1 MYRKLCSILMV
12 LALLAGGITPVATVK
27 AAPQA
32 APAAPSNWCVAGSF
46 NGWNN
51 ASEPLYDDGTHGDV
65 IPEDGI
71 FSLDYTVAAVGRYE
85 WKVFACGNWAPG
97 FPADNAWF
105 NTSATNQVVKFT
117 FDTNDHSGD
126 AGWKLLPAQNIV
138 NVVDTLPTSFTAVG
152 DFQGW
157 NNNNPATLMTHVG
170 NGLYYLAYQVPTPG
184 SYIGKVVAA
193 GTWDGFGGDGRNSN
207 ATNIAFTTTAANE
220 TVIFLLDTNT
230 GRMLI
235 TPNGSGTGNWCLA
248 GGMNGWNN
256 ASDPLYDDGTHG
268 DLIGGDGIFSLD
280 YTIANPG
287 RYEWKVF
294 ACGAWSPG
302 FPAANAFVNTS
313 AANQIVKFT
322 FDTNDHSHDAGWKL
336 LPAQNIVNAYDD
348 LPTSLTAVGSFQG
361 WNNNDA
367 ATAMTA
373 AGPRLYALAY
383 VIPAKGNYIGKFTT
397 TGSWDAWGTDG
408 RSTDARNFDF
418 TTTAPNR
425 TVYFVLD
432 LATGRGMIT
441 VPMSPAQ
448 DDYVMA
454 DGLAHDSRSD
464 FYRRPFGA
472 VPKGTPVTLRFRTYA
487 GDVTG
492 VKVRLYDTAKQRQ
505 TVLPMAKVTT
515 IPGATFDYDIW
526 ELQLNALNDLTTL
539 YYRFI
544 VNDGTDIA
552 YYEDDPL
559 YDGGSGRPY
568 DASPDNSWQINVY
581 APDFNTPDWF
591 KDAVVYQIFP
601 DRFRNGLTTN
611 DLVSGT
617 FFYNETPG
625 TLTAPQW
632 NWIVPDPR
640 VSGPWEGSYSKL
652 FYGGDLQGIIEKLD
666 YLQEMGVTALYLNPI
681 FESPSNHK
689 YDTTTY
695 ESIDDNFGD
704 LATFITLTTELHNR
718 GMHLILDGVF
728 NHTSSDSRYFDRYNR
743 YETVGACESL
753 DSPYRSWYYFRPAS
767 PPGTG
772 PCAGDTTYE
781 AWWGYDSLPKLN
793 TTNVPALRTYIYSD
807 TQAIARYWLTKGADG
822 WRLDVAGDVDA
833 SFWRDWRDD
842 IRDAKADAIT
852 IAEEWG
858 DASRFILGDQL
869 DSTMNYRFRNAIIGV
884 LRETDWTDT
893 NSNIKALKVSEFDS
907 ILHSLEEDYPP
918 EAFYAMMNLVGS
930 HDVNRVLIPLD
941 QDGDPTDANYSD
953 GKARL
958 RALAI
963 MQMTLP
969 GAPTI
974 YYGDEVGLVGYGQAT
989 AGNQGGVF
997 YSDPYNR
1004 QPYPWADAAGYDALP
1019 AWRKADLALREH
1031 YSKTAAIR
1039 NAHPALRT
1047 GSFDTLL
1054 VDDDARVYAY
1064 GRRLDTDIAIVAVNL
1079 GATTRTLTIP
1089 ITGYLPPDELFLT
1102 DVLNNVPYATVDG
1115 FITLPNVPPMW
1126 GAILVVNYGQDLTP
1140 PAVPTG
1146 LTATEGDGQ
1155 VTLTW
1160 NEVPGAGY
1168 TVFRS
1173 YVSGGGYTALAQVT
1187 TPSYVDHNVSN
1198 GVRYYYVVNAIDG
1211 SGNSS
1216 DYSNEVSAL
1225 PHYTIDWANLQWPY
1239 EITHTI
1245 GITPTENIYGQV
1257 YIAGVT
1263 SQPGATP
1270 GLLAQVGY
1278 GASMT
1283 NFTEW
1288 TTWVDATFNVD
1299 AGNNDEF
1306 KAQLLP
1312 EQIGNFYYLYRY
1324 STTGGRDWV
1333 YAGLDGTVMLPTPG
1347 RLHVLPAAD
1356 TTPPATPQH
1365 LRVIHWGVDHI
1376 TTQWDAVAD
1385 SDLAAYDLY
1394 RYGEGE
1400 TPANAVRI
1408 ARVPAPTTVYT
1419 DTSVIVD
1426 HVYTYTVQA
1435 VDTALN
1441 KSAFSNPAM
1450 GKAAAR
1456 VVEVRFRVI
1465 IPPFTPASD
1474 TIYIAGDNS
1483 DVFGAFW
1490 NPGATPL
1497 TRLDATTWAYTATV
1511 KEDTALQYKFTR
1523 GNWDR
1528 VENWGT
1534 LVGTENRHLTV
1545 LYGADGIM
1553 TVNDVVYNW
1562 RDPLVVEHFPAAG
1575 ATTWDTAQPI
1585 RALISRPIDPTRVTA
1600 TTFVVEQVDGSL
1612 IPGTLEVKAQA
1623 FEPYPDASVL
1633 PEIPGTLVVFTPT
1646 TALVTSRQYRVT
1658 LVASGYHDDVDMQAN
1673 YVWTFGTPKQFLYLP
1688 LVMRAYTAP

>member
-1 MYRKLCSILMV
+1 MWRKLFSVLMALSLFGGLFV
-12 LALLAGGITPVATVK
+12 TRAPQSVVAQSPAPTSVTIAGSLQSELGCPGDWLADCATTHLIYDANDDVWQASWNVPAGSYEYKAALNDSWTENYGAYAQPGGSNIPITLAAAADVKFFYDHKSHWVTDNKNSVVATV
-27 AAPQA
+27 PGNFQSELGC
-32 APAAPSNWCVAGSF
+32 SNDWDPGCLRS
-46 NGWNN
+46 WLQD
-51 ASEPLYDDGTHGDV
+51 PDG
-65 IPEDGI
+65 DGI
-71 FSLDYTVAAVGRYE
+71 YSFQTNALPVGSYEGKVAINEGWDENYGAGGVPG
-85 WKVFACGNWAPG
+85 GNNIPFQVTQPG
-97 FPADNAWF
+97 VPVTF
-105 NTSATNQVVKFT
+105 NY
-117 FDTNDHSGD
+117 
-126 AGWKLLPAQNIV
+126 
-138 NVVDTLPTSFTAVG
+138 
-152 DFQGW
+152 
-157 NNNNPATLMTHVG
+157 NPATHILSI
-170 NGLYYLAYQVPTPG
+170 QV
-184 SYIGKVVAA
+184 
-193 GTWDGFGGDGRNSN
+193 
-207 ATNIAFTTTAANE
+207 
-220 TVIFLLDTNT
+220 
-230 GRMLI
+230 
-235 TPNGSGTGNWCLA
+235 GSGPVQD
-248 GGMNGWNN
+248 NN
-256 ASDPLYDDGTHG
+256 VWT
-268 DLIGGDGIFSLD
+268 
-280 YTIANPG
+280 
-287 RYEWKVF
+287 
-294 ACGAWSPG
+294 
-302 FPAANAFVNTS
+302 
-313 AANQIVKFT
+313 
-322 FDTNDHSHDAGWKL
+322 
-336 LPAQNIVNAYDD
+336 
-348 LPTSLTAVGSFQG
+348 
-361 WNNNDA
+361 
-367 ATAMTA
+367 
-373 AGPRLYALAY
+373 
-383 VIPAKGNYIGKFTT
+383 
-397 TGSWDAWGTDG
+397 
-408 RSTDARNFDF
+408 
-418 TTTAPNR
+418 
-425 TVYFVLD
+425 
-432 LATGRGMIT
+432 
-441 VPMSPAQ
+441 
-448 DDYVMA
+448 
-454 DGLAHDSRSD
+454 DGLAHDSRDD

-472 VPKGTPVTLRFRTYA
+472 VPTGTPITLRFRTFA
-487 GDVTG
+487 NDVTG
-492 VKVRLYDTAKQRQ
+492 VKVRMWNTALGQQ
-505 TVLPMAKVTT
+505 TVVPMTKVTT

-526 ELQLNALNDLTTL
+526 ELQYTAPTYLTTL

-544 VNDGTDIA
+544 VNDGTDIV
-552 YYEDDPL
+552 YYEDDDL
-559 YDGGSGRPY
+559 YDGGSGRAY
-568 DASPDNSWQINVY
+568 DTSPDNSWQINVY
-581 APDFNTPDWF
+581 APDFDTPDWF
-591 KDAVVYQIFP
+591 KNAVVYQIFP
-601 DRFRNGLTTN
+601 DRFRNGLMAN
-611 DLVSGT
+611 DPVSGT

-689 YDTTTY
+689 YDTTNY
-695 ESIDDNFGD
+695 KFIDDNFGD
-704 LATFITLTTELHNR
+704 LTTFITLTTELHNR

-728 NHTSSDSRYFDRYNR
+728 NHTSSDSVYFDRYHR

-781 AWWGYDSLPKLN
+781 AWWGFDSLPKLN

-807 TQAIARYWLTKGADG
+807 TQAIARYWLTQGADG
-822 WRLDVAGDVDA
+822 WRLDVAGDVDP

-842 IRDAKADAIT
+842 IRAAKADAIT

-893 NSNIKALKVSEFDS
+893 NSSIKALKVSEFDS
-907 ILHSLEEDYPP
+907 VLHSLEEDYPP

-941 QDGDPTDANYSD
+941 QDGDPTDEDYSD

-974 YYGDEVGLVGYGQAT
+974 YYGDEVGLVGYGEAT
-989 AGNQGGVF
+989 AGNQGGVY

-1004 QPYPWADAAGYDALP
+1004 QPYPWADAAGYDDLP
-1019 AWRKADLALREH
+1019 AWRKADLAMRDH

-1054 VDDDARVYAY
+1054 VDDETRAYAY
-1064 GRRLDTDIAIVAVNL
+1064 GRRLGDDVAIVAVNL
-1079 GATTRTLTIP
+1079 DTTTRTLTIP
-1089 ITGYLPPDELFLT
+1089 VKGYLPGDGLHLT
-1102 DVLNNVPYATVDG
+1102 DALNDVAYTTANKEIVIPD
-1115 FITLPNVPPMW
+1115 VPPLW
-1126 GAILVVNYGQDLTP
+1126 GAILIVDAGQDLTP
-1140 PAVPTG
+1140 PAAPANLV
-1146 LTATEGDGQ
+1146 AVEGDGE

-1160 NEVPGAGY
+1160 DAVADAASY

-1173 YVSGGGYTALAQVT
+1173 YVSGGGYKALARVT
-1187 TPSYVDHNVSN
+1187 SPTYVDDSVTN
-1198 GVRYYYVVNAIDG
+1198 GTLYYYVVNAADAA
-1211 SGNSS
+1211 GNEG
-1216 DYSNEVSAL
+1216 DFSNEVSAL
-1225 PHYTIDWANLQWPY
+1225 PHYTIDWANLQWPH

-1263 SQPGATP
+1263 SQSGATP

-1283 NFTEW
+1283 NFTSW

-1312 EQIGNFYYLYRY
+1312 EQTGNFYYLYRY

-1347 RLHVLPAAD
+1347 ELHVLPAAD
-1356 TTPPATPQH
+1356 TTPPAVPQN
-1365 LRVIHWGVDHI
+1365 LRVVHWGVDHI

-1385 SDLAAYDLY
+1385 ADLAAYDLY

-1408 ARVPAPTTVYT
+1408 ARVPAPTTIYT

-1450 GKAAAR
+1450 GKAEAR

-1465 IPPFTPASD
+1465 VPPFTPAAD
-1474 TIYIAGDNS
+1474 TVYIAGDNS
-1483 DVFGAFW
+1483 DVFGASW
-1490 NPGATPL
+1490 NPGATPI
-1497 TRLDATTWAYTATV
+1497 TRLDATTWAYTVTV

-1523 GNWDR
+1523 GSWDR

-1545 LYGADGIM
+1545 LYGTDGVM

-1585 RALISRPIDPTRVTA
+1585 WALISRPIDPTRVTT
-1600 TTFVVEQVDGSL
+1600 TTFVVEEVNGGV
-1612 IPGTLEVKAQA
+1612 IPGTLAVRATT
-1623 FEPYPDASVL
+1623 FPPYPDDSVL
-1633 PEIPGTLVVFTPT
+1633 SSIPGTLVVFTPT
-1646 TALVTSRQYRVT
+1646 TTLATSKQYRVT
-1658 LVASGYHDDVDMQAN
+1658 LIASGYHEEVDMQAN
-1673 YVWTFGTPKQFLYLP
+1673 YVWTFGAAEHFLYLP
-1688 LVMRAYTAP
+1688 LVMRAYSAP